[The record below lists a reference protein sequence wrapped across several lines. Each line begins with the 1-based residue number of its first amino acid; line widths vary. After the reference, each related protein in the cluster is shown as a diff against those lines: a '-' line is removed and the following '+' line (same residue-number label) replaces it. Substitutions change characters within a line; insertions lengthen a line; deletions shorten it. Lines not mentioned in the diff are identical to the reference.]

1 MNTIFPYI
9 IYLSILIFVK
19 GEQEILISLEMNKLN
34 PKITNEIYS
43 KEQINIIGLSIDDTE
58 SNGVEIQFDISTSI
72 DSPNPFAASI
82 KYIELTKGFS
92 NYFPY
97 LFNIEILYLINLN
110 IENNNIFSF
119 SCSIE
124 NNSDVCGFYLN
135 ENLIDFDGN
144 KFERDKINFNNEF
157 NYILQNNTNTIIHY
171 MKYNNTPYIIIFP
184 EIYSE
189 DKTPIILK
197 YEQYNTIKCITYDI
211 DNFFCIFIKQINETM
226 RNIIIKHFNSNK
238 FGEFNDINIISDE
251 LNGTKLSFNLSI
263 INNYAFDIYKTDDN
277 NIITCFLV
285 NEDNLQKII
294 CYKNTF
300 EQLINFSLENLIIYK
315 SCDIKR
321 DDMPEFFNYEKI
333 SIIYVN
339 NEHFKII
346 LYTFNKSKYLII
358 DLITLSSYITK
369 DNEYFVLAKISRYQK
384 MLYILNDIELTTK
397 NNIQYLNLI
406 MSNNENLFSTSL
418 KFQINPSFIYE
429 KFYLEEQ
436 LGEAILSKNESSFF
450 NLLNY
455 TSTNFH
461 YIELKQTGVVKGTYK
476 YKDIPSSLL
485 FNYQFIIYPQ
495 FCLEYSDD
503 ALKCIK
509 CDEGAAYMP
518 DSSLCFSEDEIPDH
532 YYLDTLLD
540 YILKCEQN
548 CFKCNMLKTG
558 GISECIACDENYYIY
573 RYTCVDKCPENSY
586 FYSYKKNIKA
596 YNYQQ
601 LMDINV
607 CTDICEEGYTGYIYQ
622 KDNNGTINRECIL
635 NEYKSISDEIEQRFN
650 EFLLLNSE
658 RKIETIIEQEKI
670 IKNKNNLNTEYD
682 FNNLNVEFLL
692 YNDFIYNLHIVSKI
706 KMINNLNILCEY
718 YYDLVENYFDSIGGD
733 LKILNNNND
742 NIIYFLSTLLSLF
755 KNEELLEKIYFEKI
769 NYYFYKFGQN
779 LTDILINQNEIEKIN
794 SIMYSYS
801 KFINQSIDSAID
813 YIDPDFDHKQ
823 FESNKY
829 YKYQKGILLN
839 ENNIKIMNLTN
850 NLFQFLIKL
859 DQNLYYYQNDFLSFY
874 LQKLSVEKN
883 DKEYILPQLG
893 LSLIILGTESKNKTS
908 SYTTNNIS
916 ELIEKNQ
923 FPNLKIILPSL
934 ESINNQ
940 LSWNECSFELI
951 VFKDKYPFLNKNSTF
966 DINPDFISIN
976 FIDKNHNII
985 KISNLKDDNLIKI
998 IRKKPNNAFHMGNC
1012 VYYDENFK
1020 NLNDIGCNSFDLIDY
1035 IICTTNHLTDFTI
1048 ASFSPS
1054 YLISRFDYDKES
1066 TRQEIIKNSHW
1077 IKNQNILSNLN
1088 SNNAIILY
1096 LNLAIFLLCIFLLI
1110 IKFLTKQE
1118 YTKVERIVEDSYVR
1132 YTINEDTETDKKI
1145 LKYIIEKEIEY
1156 ILKNR
1161 SDYENQKKQQLAL
1174 ECKNDVFNS
1183 DQKVITIIEDES
1195 DDDDEEEIN
1204 DKKIK
1209 KVSFRNTVIDK
1220 RKNTKSK
1227 RYYKKESNYSLK
1239 KLKSDEKKGKNKKN
1253 KEINIE
1259 MSNVKDKEDNDFIEI
1274 DETFEDSKIQTNK
1287 YKFSFNYKNNPRKSN
1302 ITNTIS
1308 HRRNSSS
1315 YSNITNENNNNINN
1329 RDIVKKQS
1337 LNERFQKNVKEQ
1349 KQRHIYSIFDKTLN
1363 DIKSTGQ
1370 NSLDT
1375 STNIIKRPSSLIGIS
1390 NALNKISNKDEE
1402 KILIKNEFFVIFK
1415 LILYILYQYEYRLI
1429 SLFNKI
1435 ILPITRSNL
1444 IFLIGFRLNLQLS
1457 ICLIIAPRY
1466 FEDNYSLSNNILAII
1481 ATIIISDI
1489 IYTII
1494 EVILMKKKISTST
1507 DIKLKGIIKFR
1518 QILECLL
1525 GYILLIFFS
1534 MLGLYNS
1541 VWISLYLLENNIKCC
1556 FLADYL
1562 MIILVDNLIYESLLL
1577 CIKSFIF
1584 TYVVYQDSEGCIL
1597 KLLEIFNKIF
1607 IFYLAE

>member
-9 IYLSILIFVK
+9 IYLYILIFVK
-19 GEQEILISLEMNKLN
+19 AEQEILINLEMNKLN

-43 KEQINIIGLSIDDTE
+43 KEQINLIGLSIDDTE
-58 SNGVEIQFDISTSI
+58 SNGIEIKFEISSTN

-82 KYIELTKGFS
+82 KYTELTKGFS
-92 NYFPY
+92 NHFVYYFNVE
-97 LFNIEILYLINLN
+97 LLYLINLN
-110 IENNNIFSF
+110 IENNKIFSF
-119 SCSIE
+119 SCTNE
-124 NNSDVCGFYLN
+124 NNIDICGFYLN

-157 NYILQNNTNTIIHY
+157 DYILQNNTNTIIHY
-171 MKYNNTPYIIIFP
+171 MNYINTPYMVIFP
-184 EIYSE
+184 EINNE
-189 DKTPIILK
+189 DKKPIILK
-197 YEQYNTIKCITYDI
+197 YEYYHTIKCITFDK
-211 DNFFCIFIKQINETM
+211 DNSLCIFIKQIDETM
-226 RNIIIKHFNSNK
+226 RNIIIKHFNISI
-238 FGEFNDINIISDE
+238 FVEYNDINDISNE
-251 LNGTKLSFNLSI
+251 LNRTNLSFDLSI

-277 NIITCFLV
+277 NIIVCFLV

-294 CYKNTF
+294 CYKNSF
-300 EQLINFSLENLIIYK
+300 EQIINFSLKNLTIYK
-315 SCDIKR
+315 TCDIKK
-321 DDMPEFFNYEKI
+321 DDKPEFFNYEKI

-339 NEHFKII
+339 NDHFKII
-346 LYTFNKSKYLII
+346 LYKLNKSKYFII
-358 DLITLSSYITK
+358 DLNTLSSYITK
-369 DNEYFVLAKISRYQK
+369 DYEFFLLAKISGYK
-384 MLYILNDIELTTK
+384 KHLYILNDIELTTK
-397 NNIQYLNLI
+397 NNIQYLNLV
-406 MSNNENLFSTSL
+406 MLNTENLFSSSL
-418 KFQINPSFIYE
+418 EYPIKPSFIYA
-429 KFYLEEQ
+429 KFFLEEK
-436 LGEAILSKNESSFF
+436 LGEVILSQSDESFF
-450 NLLNY
+450 NFLNY
-455 TSTNFH
+455 SSTKFH
-461 YIELKQTGVVKGTYK
+461 YIELNQKGIVRGTYK

-495 FCLEYSDD
+495 FCLAHTDD
-503 ALKCIK
+503 ALKCVK
-509 CDEGAAYMP
+509 CDEGAAFMP

-532 YYLDTLLD
+532 YYIDTLLD
-540 YILKCEQN
+540 YVLKCEQN
-548 CFKCNMLKTG
+548 CLKCNMLKTG
-558 GISECIACDENYYIY
+558 GYSECVACDENYYIY
-573 RYTCVDKCPENSY
+573 RYTCVDKCPDNTF

-622 KDNNGTINRECIL
+622 INNNETINRVCVL
-635 NEYKSISDEIEQRFN
+635 NKYKSINDDIEQRFN
-650 EFLLLNSE
+650 EFLLLNTE
-658 RKIETIIEQEKI
+658 NKFETILKQENMIKKI
-670 IKNKNNLNTEYD
+670 INIATEND
-682 FNNLNVEFLL
+682 FNNINVEFLL
-692 YNDFIYNLHIVSKI
+692 YNDYIYNLDTVSKL
-706 KMINNLNILCEY
+706 KLINNLNILCEY
-718 YYDLVENYFDSIGGD
+718 YYNFVENYFDSIDED
-733 LKILNNNND
+733 LNLLINNN
-742 NIIYFLSTLLSLF
+742 NIIYFLPTLLTLF

-769 NYYFYKFGQN
+769 NYYFFKFGQN
-779 LTDILINQNEIEKIN
+779 LTDFLINPNEIRKIN
-794 SIMYSYS
+794 TIMNVFSE
-801 KFINQSIDSAID
+801 FINQSINLAID
-813 YIDPDFDHKQ
+813 YIDPDFDRKE

-829 YKYQKGILLN
+829 YRYQKGILLN

-850 NLFQFLIKL
+850 NLFTFIVKL
-859 DQNLYYYQNDFLSFY
+859 DQNLYYYQNSFLSFY
-874 LQKLSVEKN
+874 LQKLSVENN

-893 LSLIILGTESKNKTS
+893 LSLIILGTQSNITTS

-916 ELIEKNQ
+916 ELIETKQ
-923 FPNLKIILPSL
+923 LSNLKIILPPLKSL
-934 ESINNQ
+934 NNEI
-940 LSWNECSFELI
+940 SWNECSFGLI
-951 VFKDKYPFLNKNSTF
+951 VFKDKYPLLNKNSTV

-976 FIDKNHNII
+976 FFDKNHNII

-998 IRKKPNNAFHMGNC
+998 IRKKPHNDFHMGNC
-1012 VYYDENFK
+1012 VFYDENSK

-1054 YLISRFDYDKES
+1054 YLISRFNYDKES
-1066 TRQEIIKNSHW
+1066 TQQEKIKNSRW
-1077 IKNQNILSNLN
+1077 IKDQNIISKLN
-1088 SNNAIILY
+1088 SNNAIVLY
-1096 LNLAIFLLCIFLLI
+1096 INLAILLLFILLLI
-1110 IKFLTKQE
+1110 IKFFTKQE

-1183 DQKVITIIEDES
+1183 DQKVITIVEDES

-1204 DKKIK
+1204 DKKFK

-1220 RKNTKSK
+1220 RKNTKTK
-1227 RYYKKESNYSLK
+1227 KYYKKESNYNLK
-1239 KLKSDEKKGKNKKN
+1239 KYKSDEKKGKNKTRN

-1274 DETFEDSKIQTNK
+1274 DETIEDSRNQPNK

-1308 HRRNSSS
+1308 HRRNSS
-1315 YSNITNENNNNINN
+1315 YSNITNEDNKINN
-1329 RDIVKKQS
+1329 REIIKKQN
-1337 LNERFQKNVKEQ
+1337 LNERFLKNVKEQ
-1349 KQRHIYSIFDKTLN
+1349 KQRLIYSIFDKTLN

-1370 NSLDT
+1370 NSMET

-1390 NALNKISNKDEE
+1390 NALNKVSNKDEE

-1435 ILPITRSNL
+1435 TLPITRNNL
-1444 IFLIGFRLNLQLS
+1444 IFLIAFRLNLQLS

-1466 FEDNYSLSNNILAII
+1466 FEDNYSLSYNILAII
-1481 ATIIISDI
+1481 VTIIISDI

-1525 GYILLIFFS
+1525 GYILLIFLSLF
-1534 MLGLYNS
+1534 GFYNS
-1541 VWISLYLLENNIKCC
+1541 LWVSLYLINNNIKCC
-1556 FLADYL
+1556 FLVDYFV
-1562 MIILVDNLIYESLLL
+1562 IILFDNLIYESLIL

-1584 TYVVYQDSEGCIL
+1584 TYVVYQDSEGCII
-1597 KLLEIFNKIF
+1597 KILEIFNKIF